1 MKNSTAKMGLLA
13 IVIVALL
20 TTLIM
25 PSTSEARCRR
35 WQWVNGS
42 KPTTLYR
49 GVTYW
54 IRSSR
59 SRRITVYDSNGYFI
73 GRAWRSKIRVKP
85 RWTGTFWVYG
95 YTNMRICW

>member
-1 MKNSTAKMGLLA
+1 MQSIARNGLLA
-13 IVIVALL
+13 IVLVAFL

-25 PSTSEARCRR
+25 PSTSDARCRR
-35 WQWVNGS
+35 WQKVNHS

-59 SRRITVYDSNGYFI
+59 SYITVYDGNGYRI
-73 GRAWRSKIRVKP
+73 RGGWRVPVRP
-85 RWTGTFWVYG
+85 RWTGTFRIYG
-95 YTNMRICW
+95 RNTSIKTCW